1 MRHGSEY
8 RSQRKTCVASE
19 PEKSSGPR
27 RQDGGCAAKTD
38 SECSVYH
45 HHHHQNLRSGPR
57 STTPTFRNK
66 NYSSVHQRESYPD
79 EERSTSQSYRDCAV
93 RSDRDNLKIYPN
105 TLARRV
111 LFSANLTATGVELE
125 ASVFGNSKLFHLNAS
140 KETIIAVGAFQSPQL
155 LMVSGIGPRQQLELH
170 GIKVLADRPSVGA
183 NMEDHLD
190 LATTWEITIP
200 SDGVTLLRKH
210 DRAVP

>member
-1 MRHGSEY
+1 
-8 RSQRKTCVASE
+8 
-19 PEKSSGPR
+19 
-27 RQDGGCAAKTD
+27 
-38 SECSVYH
+38 
-45 HHHHQNLRSGPR
+45 
-57 STTPTFRNK
+57 
-66 NYSSVHQRESYPD
+66 VHQRESYPD
-79 EERSTSQSYRDCAV
+79 EERSTSQSYRDRAV
-93 RSDRDNLKIYPN
+93 RSDRDNLKIYLN

-140 KETIIAVGAFQSPQL
+140 KETIISVGAFQSPQL

-170 GIKVLADRPSVGA
+170 GIKILADRPGVGA